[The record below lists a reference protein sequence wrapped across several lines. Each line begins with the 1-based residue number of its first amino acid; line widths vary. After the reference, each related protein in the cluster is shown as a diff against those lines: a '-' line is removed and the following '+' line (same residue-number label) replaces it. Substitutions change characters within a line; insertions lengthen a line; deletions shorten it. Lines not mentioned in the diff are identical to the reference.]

1 MKGNSLLPINELTLL
16 AQLLPS
22 KGAPTTAC
30 T

>member
-22 KGAPTTAC
+22 KGAPTAC